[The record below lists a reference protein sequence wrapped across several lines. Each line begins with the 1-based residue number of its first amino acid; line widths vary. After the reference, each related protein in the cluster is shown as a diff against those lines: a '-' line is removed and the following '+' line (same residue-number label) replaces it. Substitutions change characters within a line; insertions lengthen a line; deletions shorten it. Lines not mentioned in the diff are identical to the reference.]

1 MTALWTA
8 AEAAIAT
15 GTAPVPGANWAA
27 RGVSI
32 DTRAVAPADL
42 FVALKGPRFDG
53 HDFVVAALSGG
64 AAAAMVDRPMPD
76 ADQTRLLAV
85 PDTMAGLEAL
95 AIGARARSQA
105 KIVAV
110 TGSVGKTGT
119 KEALAALLGTQGAT
133 HASSGNLNNQIGMPL
148 SLARMPATAQFGV
161 FEIGM
166 NHAGEIAPLSAMLRP
181 HVAIITNVEAVHLE
195 HFPDVKAIADAKA
208 EIFTGLDADG
218 IAILNRDNPH
228 FARLAAAAKARG
240 AGRIWAF
247 GEAAEAEGRLVS
259 VDLDASG
266 SAVRASILGRAVA
279 FRLPLP
285 GRHQVQNALAVLL
298 AVAAVGGDI
307 AAGVA
312 ALERLEPVKGRGVTR
327 EIAIPGGGFRVVDE
341 TYNASPAA
349 TRAALAVLGMAT
361 PGPGGRRLAVLGDM
375 LELGTNGAAEHAGLA
390 EALIAAHV
398 DQVFTAGPLMR
409 HLHDAL
415 PVTMRGSH
423 AENSTALAPI
433 VAGAAHAND
442 IVLVKGSA
450 GSRMSAV
457 VTALEALTQNNQGQ
471 DGSETRRAL

>member
-1 MTALWTA
+1 MTPLWTA

-15 GTAPVPGANWAA
+15 GTAPAPGANWSA

-53 HDFVVAALSGG
+53 HDFVVAALSSG

-76 ADQTRLLAV
+76 ADPTRLLAV
-85 PDTMAGLEAL
+85 PDTQAGLDAL
-95 AIGARARSQA
+95 AIAARARSRA

-119 KEALAALLGTQGAT
+119 KEALAALLSAQGPT

-148 SLARMPATAQFGV
+148 SLARMAAGAQFGV

-195 HFPDVKAIADAKA
+195 YFPDVEGIADAKA
-208 EIFTGLDADG
+208 EIFTGLDAEG
-218 IAILNRDNPH
+218 VAILNRDNPH
-228 FARLAAAAKARG
+228 FARLAAAARTRG
-240 AGRIWAF
+240 VGQVWGF
-247 GEAAEAEGRLVS
+247 GEAAGAEGRLVS
-259 VDLDASG
+259 VDLEASG
-266 SAVRASILGRAVA
+266 SVVQASILGRSLS

-285 GRHQVQNALAVLL
+285 GRHQVQNVLAVLL

-312 ALERLEPVKGRGVTR
+312 ALERLEPVKGRGVT
-327 EIAIPGGGFRVVDE
+327 IDVAIPGGNFRIVDE

-349 TRAALAVLGMAT
+349 TSAALAVLGMTA
-361 PGPGGRRLAVLGDM
+361 PQPGGQRLVALGDM
-375 LELGTNGAAEHAGLA
+375 LELGANGPAAHAGLA
-390 EALIAAHV
+390 GALVAAKV

-415 PVTMRGSH
+415 PAAMRGAH
-423 AENSTALAPI
+423 TDNSAALAPL
-433 VAGAAHAND
+433 VASAAHAND

-450 GSRMSAV
+450 GSRMDV
-457 VTALEALTQNNQGQ
+457 VVAALKARAQ
-471 DGSETRRAL
+471 DGSETRRAV

>member
-15 GTAPVPGANWAA
+15 GATPVPGANWTA

-53 HDFVVAALSGG
+53 HDFVAAALSSG
-64 AAAAMVDRPMPD
+64 AAAAMVDRPMPG

-85 PDTMAGLEAL
+85 PYTMAGLEAL
-95 AIGARARSQA
+95 AVAARARSNA

-119 KEALAALLGTQGAT
+119 KEALAALLTAQGPT

-148 SLARMPATAQFGV
+148 SLARMPATAAFGI

-181 HVAIITNVEAVHLE
+181 HVAIVTNVEAVHLE
-195 HFPDVKAIADAKA
+195 FFPNVEAIADAKA
-208 EIFTGLDADG
+208 EIFAGLDSDG
-218 IAILNRDNPH
+218 VAVLNRDNPH
-228 FARLAAAAKARG
+228 FARLVAAAKAHGVSRVWG
-240 AGRIWAF
+240 F
-247 GEAAEAEGRLVS
+247 GEAAGSEGRLVS
-259 VDLDASG
+259 ADLEPSG
-266 SAVRASILGRAVA
+266 SVVQASILGRAVS

-307 AAGVA
+307 EAGAA
-312 ALERLEPVKGRGVTR
+312 ALERLEPVKGRGVT
-327 EIAIPGGGFRVVDE
+327 IDVTIPGGGFRIVDE

-349 TRAALAVLGMAT
+349 TRAALAVLGMTVPLA
-361 PGPGGRRLAVLGDM
+361 GGRRLVALGDM
-375 LELGTNGAAEHAGLA
+375 LELGTDSPAAHAGLA
-390 EALIAAHV
+390 EALIAAGI

-415 PVTMRGSH
+415 PAAMRGGH
-423 AENSTALAPI
+423 TDNSAALAPL
-433 VAGAAHAND
+433 VASAAHAHD

-450 GSRMSAV
+450 GSQMGAV
-457 VTALEALTQNNQGQ
+457 VAALKARNE
-471 DGSETRRAL
+471 DGSETRRAV

>member
-8 AEAAIAT
+8 AEAAVAT
-15 GTAPVPGANWAA
+15 GSAPVPGANWAA

-53 HDFVVAALSGG
+53 HDFVAAALSRG
-64 AAAAMVDRPMPD
+64 AAAAMVDRPMPG
-76 ADQTRLLAV
+76 ADPARLLAV
-85 PDTMAGLEAL
+85 PDTQAGLEAL
-95 AIGARARSQA
+95 AVAARARSTA

-119 KEALAALLGTQGAT
+119 KEALATLLTAQGPT

-181 HVAIITNVEAVHLE
+181 HVALITNVEAVHLE
-195 HFPDVKAIADAKA
+195 YFPDVEAIADAKA
-208 EIFTGLDADG
+208 EIFAGLDTDG
-218 IAILNRDNPH
+218 VAILNRDNRH

-240 AGRIWAF
+240 VSRVWGF
-247 GEAAEAEGRLVS
+247 GEAAGAEGRLVS
-259 VDLDASG
+259 VALEPSG
-266 SAVRASILGRAVA
+266 SVVQATILGHAIN

-307 AAGVA
+307 EAGAV
-312 ALERLEPVKGRGVTR
+312 ALERLEPVKGRGVTFDVT
-327 EIAIPGGGFRVVDE
+327 IPGGGFRIVDE

-349 TRAALAVLGMAT
+349 TRAALAVLGMTTLA
-361 PGPGGRRLAVLGDM
+361 PGGRRLVALGDM
-375 LELGTNGAAEHAGLA
+375 LELGANGPAEHAGLA
-390 EALIAAHV
+390 EALIAAKV

-415 PVTMRGSH
+415 PTAMRGAH
-423 AENSTALAPI
+423 ADNSAALAPL
-433 VAGAAHAND
+433 VASAAHVND

-450 GSRMSAV
+450 GSRMDVAIA
-457 VTALEALTQNNQGQ
+457 ALKTRSE
-471 DGSETRRAL
+471 DGSETRRAV

>member
-1 MTALWTA
+1 MIALWTA

-15 GTAPVPGANWAA
+15 GSAPVPGANWAA

-53 HDFVVAALSGG
+53 HDFVAAALSSG
-64 AAAAMVDRPMPD
+64 AAAAMVDRPMPGTD
-76 ADQTRLLAV
+76 PARLLAV
-85 PDTMAGLEAL
+85 PDTQAGLEAL
-95 AIGARARSQA
+95 AIAARARSTA

-119 KEALAALLGTQGAT
+119 KEALATLLGAQGPT
-133 HASSGNLNNQIGMPL
+133 HASSGNLNNRIGMPL
-148 SLARMPATAQFGV
+148 SLARMPASAAFGV

-195 HFPDVKAIADAKA
+195 YFPDVEAIADAKA

-218 IAILNRDNPH
+218 VAIVNHDNPH
-228 FARLAAAAKARG
+228 FARLAAAATARG
-240 AGRIWAF
+240 VGRVWGF
-247 GEAAEAEGRLVS
+247 GEAVKAEGRLVS
-259 VDLDASG
+259 VNLEPSG
-266 SAVRASILGRAVA
+266 SVVRAMILGRAVG

-307 AAGVA
+307 DAGAA
-312 ALERLEPVKGRGVTR
+312 ALERLEPVKGRGVTS
-327 EIAIPGGGFRVVDE
+327 EIAIPGGSFRIVDE

-349 TRAALAVLGMAT
+349 TRAALAVLGMTT
-361 PGPGGRRLAVLGDM
+361 PGSGGRRLVALGDM
-375 LELGTNGAAEHAGLA
+375 LELGTNGSAEHAGLV
-390 EALIAAHV
+390 EALIAAKV

-415 PVTMRGSH
+415 PAAMRGAH
-423 AENSTALAPI
+423 TENSATLAPL
-433 VAGAAHAND
+433 VACAAHAND
-442 IVLVKGSA
+442 IVFVKGSA
-450 GSRMSAV
+450 GSQMGAI
-457 VTALEALTQNNQGQ
+457 VTALRGRGQ
-471 DGSETRRAL
+471 DGSETRRAV